1 MDKETKK
8 EFNSLAR
15 MIKIGF
21 DETAKKAEVDEQFE
35 HLREEILGIK
45 ADLEE
50 IKLRMGEM
58 VFRFEIRDFEKRLK
72 RLEIKAGLA
81 RR

>member
-1 MDKETKK
+1 MDKQTKK
-8 EFNSLAR
+8 EFENLAR
-15 MIKIGF
+15 MIKVGF

-35 HLREEILGIK
+35 QLKEEILGIK
-45 ADLEE
+45 ADLED

-72 RLEIKAGLA
+72 RLEIKVGLA
-81 RR
+81 KR